1 MIVSSVVSSFGIVSV
16 LSVKLIKQKEYSTRE
31 ERRNR
36 VMAEDPHYFV
46 RVRVVARRTARGRGN
61 QDKKLETGNS
71 AKD

>member
-1 MIVSSVVSSFGIVSV
+1 MIVSSVVSLFGIVSV
-16 LSVKLIKQKEYSTRE
+16 LSVKLIKQKESSTRE

-46 RVRVVARRTARGRGN
+46 RVRVARRTVRGRGK